1 MITKTINLYTID
13 ELKEVNEK
21 GYEKAI
27 KSFRSSNEYYYLPES
42 MEEYLIELLNESK
55 SIKYDG
61 ESDLK
66 VQYSLSYCQGD
77 GAMFTGTVIYTYKG
91 KDYTIKIKHSG
102 NYSHHNSKNFY
113 TIDTEG
119 EEVNE
124 WEEVE
129 KAFDIEYK
137 DICKKLERWGYDFV
151 ESEDSE
157 ENIVDNIQA
166 NEYTFTING
175 DIESI

>member
-13 ELKEVNEK
+13 ELK
-21 GYEKAI
+21 
-27 KSFRSSNEYYYLPES
+27 
-42 MEEYLIELLNESK
+42 
-55 SIKYDG
+55 
-61 ESDLK
+61 
-66 VQYSLSYCQGD
+66 
-77 GAMFTGTVIYTYKG
+77 
-91 KDYTIKIKHSG
+91 
-102 NYSHHNSKNFY
+102 
-113 TIDTEG
+113 
-119 EEVNE
+119 EVNE